1 MEANASTQIVTRVRK
16 NSREDIVFALGE
28 FMGTRL
34 ATFAFTSPARRART
48 APRQKASASRLSTFR

>member
-28 FMGTRL
+28 FMDTRL
-34 ATFAFTSPARRART
+34 ATLHSRRRQGGRG
-48 APRQKASASRLSTFR
+48 PRHGKRRLHRG